1 MLRAVAILDIL
12 FPCVHL
18 VSVLSSQQEMTER
31 EIKKKKKQRGNN
43 PRLCIK
49 PELISFLRPGCEA

>member
-31 EIKKKKKQRGNN
+31 EIKKKKTAWQ
-43 PRLCIK
+43 
-49 PELISFLRPGCEA
+49 